1 MFVGASGE
9 LNQLIYVPA
18 DILSVLYAGILSN
31 DLPVNATAAKI
42 TTTMGYG
49 DCRSLVSQWMEPI
62 DYVRLPLLLN
72 PVHIVIVM
80 SLLVILGYTLAEDA
94 SEWI

>member
-49 DCRSLVSQWMEPI
+49 DCRSLVSQ
-62 DYVRLPLLLN
+62 
-72 PVHIVIVM
+72 
-80 SLLVILGYTLAEDA
+80 
-94 SEWI
+94 